1 MKLMQTKL
9 LFDGI
14 NEQKDCYIGIEKG
27 IIKFVGNIKPPGN
40 HEIIANVG
48 AITPSFI
55 DAHSHI
61 GMVRSGEPASE
72 EEANEQMDS
81 IYPLSN
87 ALHSIY
93 MDDPS
98 FHESIEAGVLYSVV
112 LPGSGNII
120 SGKAVLIRNFASNI
134 SNAFIADIGIKTA
147 LGYNPRSTIKWKGT
161 RPSTRMG
168 SIAILR
174 DNLLKA
180 KKAMTLLENKK
191 KRVEEIDP
199 QMEIFIDILKKKYKL
214 MVHVHK
220 EDDVMI
226 MLELIKEFKIKAIAN
241 HLCDVHNENI
251 FSQLRLNGI
260 PIIYGPLD
268 SFPYKVELKHESWRN
283 IEKLL
288 RSNSKFALM
297 TDHPVLLQRN
307 LFYGLRY
314 LLRFGCSRAEAIFKI
329 TKEPAEII
337 GASNIGQIKP
347 GFKASFTL
355 WNDDPFLLSSYPITV
370 FAEGDIVYKE

>member
-1 MKLMQTKL
+1 MKLIQTKL

-14 NEQKDCYIGIEKG
+14 TEQKDCYVGIEED
-27 IIKFVGNIKPPGN
+27 IIKFVGPTKPSGK
-40 HEIIANVG
+40 HEIIADVG

-61 GMVRSGEPASE
+61 GMIRSGEPASE
-72 EEANEQMDS
+72 EEANEKMDS

-87 ALHSIY
+87 ALHSVY

-112 LPGSGNII
+112 LPGNGNII
-120 SGKAVLIRNFASNI
+120 GGKAVLIRNFASNI

-168 SIAILR
+168 SIAMLR

-180 KKAMTLLENKK
+180 KKTMALLEKK
-191 KRVEEIDP
+191 KKLSEEIDP
-199 QMEIFIDILKKKYKL
+199 QMELFIDILKKKYKL

-226 MLELIKEFKIKAIAN
+226 ML
-241 HLCDVHNENI
+241 
-251 FSQLRLNGI
+251 
-260 PIIYGPLD
+260 
-268 SFPYKVELKHESWRN
+268 
-283 IEKLL
+283 
-288 RSNSKFALM
+288 
-297 TDHPVLLQRN
+297 
-307 LFYGLRY
+307 
-314 LLRFGCSRAEAIFKI
+314 
-329 TKEPAEII
+329 
-337 GASNIGQIKP
+337 
-347 GFKASFTL
+347 
-355 WNDDPFLLSSYPITV
+355 
-370 FAEGDIVYKE
+370 

>member
-1 MKLMQTKL
+1 MKLIQTKL

-14 NEQKDCYIGIEKG
+14 TEQKDCYVGIEED
-27 IIKFVGNIKPPGN
+27 NIKYVGHTKPSGK
-40 HEIIANVG
+40 HEIIADVG

-72 EEANEQMDS
+72 EEANEKMDS

-87 ALHSIY
+87 ALHSVY

-120 SGKAVLIRNFASNI
+120 GGKAVLIRNFASNI

-180 KKAMTLLENKK
+180 KKTMALLEKK
-191 KRVEEIDP
+191 KKLIEEIDP
-199 QMEIFIDILKKKYKL
+199 QMELFIDILKKKYKL

-226 MLELIKEFKIKAIAN
+226 MLELIQEFKLEAIAN
-241 HLCDVHNENI
+241 HLGDVHSENI
-251 FSQLRLNGI
+251 FSQLRLNRV

-307 LFYGLRY
+307 LFFGLRY
-314 LLRFGCSRAEAIFKI
+314 LLRFGCSKAEAISKI
-329 TKEPAEII
+329 TKEPADII
-337 GASNIGQIKP
+337 GATNIGQIKP
-347 GFKASFTL
+347 GFKASITL
-355 WNDDPFLLSSYPITV
+355 WNDDPFLLSSYPKTV
-370 FAEGDIVYKE
+370 VAEGEIAYKE

>member
-1 MKLMQTKL
+1 MKLIQTKL

-14 NEQKDCYIGIEKG
+14 AEQKDCYVGIEEDN
-27 IIKFVGNIKPPGN
+27 IKFVSHTKPSGK

-72 EEANEQMDS
+72 EEANEKMDS
-81 IYPLSN
+81 ISPLSN
-87 ALHSIY
+87 ALHSVY

-120 SGKAVLIRNFASNI
+120 GGKAVLIRNFASNI

-180 KKAMTLLENKK
+180 KKTMALLEKK
-191 KRVEEIDP
+191 KKLSEEIDP
-199 QMEIFIDILKKKYKL
+199 QMELFIDILKKKYKL

-226 MLELIKEFKIKAIAN
+226 MLELIKEFKLEAIAN
-241 HLCDVHNENI
+241 HLGDVHNENI
-251 FSQLRLNGI
+251 FSQLRLNRI
-260 PIIYGPLD
+260 PIVYGPLD

-314 LLRFGCSRAEAIFKI
+314 LLRFGCSRAEAISKI
-329 TKEPAEII
+329 TKEPADII
-337 GASNIGQIKP
+337 GATNIGQVKP
-347 GFKASFTL
+347 GFKASITL
-355 WNDDPFLLSSYPITV
+355 WNDDPFLLSSYPKTV
-370 FAEGDIVYKE
+370 FAEGEIAYKE

>member
-1 MKLMQTKL
+1 
-9 LFDGI
+9 
-14 NEQKDCYIGIEKG
+14 
-27 IIKFVGNIKPPGN
+27 
-40 HEIIANVG
+40 
-48 AITPSFI
+48 
-55 DAHSHI
+55 
-61 GMVRSGEPASE
+61 
-72 EEANEQMDS
+72 
-81 IYPLSN
+81 
-87 ALHSIY
+87 
-93 MDDPS
+93 
-98 FHESIEAGVLYSVV
+98 V

-134 SNAFIADIGIKTA
+134 FNAFISDIGIKTA
-147 LGYNPRSTIKWKGT
+147 LGYNPRSTTKWKGT

-180 KKAMTLLENKK
+180 KKTMALLEKK
-191 KRVEEIDP
+191 KKSIEEIDP
-199 QMEIFIDILKKKYKL
+199 QTELFIDILKNKYKL

-226 MLELIKEFKIKAIAN
+226 MLELIKEFKIEAIAN

-251 FSQLRLNGI
+251 FSQMRLNKV

-288 RSNSKFALM
+288 RSNSKFAIM

-314 LLRFGCSRAEAIFKI
+314 LLRFGCSRAEAISKI
-329 TKEPAEII
+329 TKEPADII
-337 GASNIGQIKP
+337 GATNIGQIKP
-347 GFKASFTL
+347 GFKASVTL
-355 WNDDPFLLSSYPITV
+355 WNDDPFLLSSYPKTV
-370 FAEGDIVYKE
+370 FAEGEIVYHE

>member
-1 MKLMQTKL
+1 MKLIQTKL
-9 LFDGI
+9 LFDGS
-14 NEQKDCYIGIEKG
+14 NEKKNCFIGIEG
-27 IIKFVGNIKPPGN
+27 NEIKFVGQNQPSGT
-40 HEIIANVG
+40 HEIIEHCEAV
-48 AITPSFI
+48 TPSFI

-61 GMVRSGEPASE
+61 GMVRAGEPSNE
-72 EEANEQMDS
+72 EEANEHMDS
-81 IYPLSN
+81 ISPLSN

-98 FHESIEAGVLYSVV
+98 FQESIESGILYSVV

-120 SGKAVLIRNFASNI
+120 GGKAVLIRNFSSNI
-134 SNAFIADIGIKTA
+134 TNAFISDIGIKTA

-168 SIAILR
+168 AIAVLR

-180 KKAMTLLENKK
+180 KKAMRLLEKK
-191 KRVEEIDP
+191 K
-199 QMEIFIDILKKKYKL
+199 K
-214 MVHVHK
+214 
-220 EDDVMI
+220 
-226 MLELIKEFKIKAIAN
+226 LIKEFKIEAIAN
-241 HLCDVHNENI
+241 HLSDVHNDNI
-251 FSQLRLNGI
+251 FQQLRVNKI

-314 LLRFGCSRAEAIFKI
+314 LLRFGCTRAEAISKI

-347 GFKASFTL
+347 GFKASLTL
-355 WNDDPFLLSSYPITV
+355 WNDDPFLLSSYPKTV
-370 FAEGDIVYKE
+370 FAEGEIVYKE

>member
-1 MKLMQTKL
+1 MKLIQTKL

-14 NEQKDCYIGIEKG
+14 AEQKDCYVGIEEDN
-27 IIKFVGNIKPPGN
+27 IKFVGHTKPSGK

-72 EEANEQMDS
+72 EEANERMDS

-87 ALHSIY
+87 ALHSVY

-120 SGKAVLIRNFASNI
+120 GGKAVLIRNFASNI

-174 DNLLKA
+174 DSLLKA
-180 KKAMTLLENKK
+180 KKTMALLEKK
-191 KRVEEIDP
+191 KKLSEEIDP
-199 QMEIFIDILKKKYKL
+199 QMELFIDILKKKYKL

-226 MLELIKEFKIKAIAN
+226 MLELIKEFKLEAIAN
-241 HLCDVHNENI
+241 HLGDVHNENI
-251 FSQLRLNGI
+251 FSQLRLNRV

-268 SFPYKVELKHESWRN
+268 SFPHKVELKHESWRN

-314 LLRFGCSRAEAIFKI
+314 LLRFGCTRAEAISKI
-329 TKEPAEII
+329 TKEPADII
-337 GASNIGQIKP
+337 GATNIGQIKP
-347 GFKASFTL
+347 GFKASITL
-355 WNDDPFLLSSYPITV
+355 WNDDPFLLSSYPKTV
-370 FAEGDIVYKE
+370 FAEGEIAYKE

>member
-1 MKLMQTKL
+1 MKLIQTKL

-14 NEQKDCYIGIEKG
+14 NEQKDCYIGIEKSD
-27 IIKFVGNIKPPGN
+27 IKFVGTNKPSGK

-61 GMVRSGEPASE
+61 GMVRSGEPARE

-81 IYPLSN
+81 VYPLSN

-98 FHESIEAGVLYSVV
+98 FNESIEAGVLYSVV

-134 SNAFIADIGIKTA
+134 TNAFIADIGIKTA
-147 LGYNPRSTIKWKGT
+147 LGFNPRSTIKWKGT

-174 DNLLKA
+174 DSLLKA
-180 KKAMTLLENKK
+180 KKTIALLEKKK

-199 QMEIFIDILKKKYKL
+199 QMEIFIDILENKYKL

-314 LLRFGCSRAEAIFKI
+314 LLRFGCTRAEAISKI

-347 GFKASFTL
+347 GFKASLTL
-355 WNDDPFLLSSYPITV
+355 WNDDPFLLSSYPKTV
-370 FAEGDIVYKE
+370 FAEGEIVYKE

>member
-1 MKLMQTKL
+1 MKLIQTKL

-14 NEQKDCYIGIEKG
+14 TEQKDCYVGIEEDN
-27 IIKFVGNIKPPGN
+27 IKFVGHTKPPGK
-40 HEIIANVG
+40 HEIIADVG

-72 EEANEQMDS
+72 EEANEKMDS

-87 ALHSIY
+87 ALHSVY

-120 SGKAVLIRNFASNI
+120 GGKAVLIRNFASNI

-174 DNLLKA
+174 NNLLKA
-180 KKAMTLLENKK
+180 KKTMALLEKK
-191 KRVEEIDP
+191 KKLIEEIDP
-199 QMEIFIDILKKKYKL
+199 QMELFIDILKKKYKL

-226 MLELIKEFKIKAIAN
+226 MLELIQEFKLEAIAN
-241 HLCDVHNENI
+241 HLGDVHSENI
-251 FSQLRLNGI
+251 FSQLRLNRV

-268 SFPYKVELKHESWRN
+268 SFPYKVELKNESWRN

-307 LFYGLRY
+307 LFFGLRY
-314 LLRFGCSRAEAIFKI
+314 LLRFGCSKAEAISKI
-329 TKEPAEII
+329 TKEPADII
-337 GASNIGQIKP
+337 GATDIGQIKP
-347 GFKASFTL
+347 GFKASITL
-355 WNDDPFLLSSYPITV
+355 WNDDPFLLSSYPKTV
-370 FAEGDIVYKE
+370 FAEGEIAYKE